1 MLILDTDHLSLIDK
15 DTMAAFNIGRR
26 LAAVPPG
33 GVAVSIIT
41 YEEQMRGW
49 LSYVAQANTPSRQVE
64 AYQKL
69 RLFVEHFRRIPLID
83 CDTAASAEFEH
94 LRQERVR
101 IGTMDL
107 RIAATCLA
115 NDATLLTRNMKDF
128 SKVPGLR
135 AEDWSA

>member
-1 MLILDTDHLSLIDK
+1 MLIMDTDHLSLVDK

-26 LAAVPPG
+26 LAAVPAEE
-33 GVAVSIIT
+33 VAVSIIT

-49 LSYVAQANTPSRQVE
+49 LSYVARADNSVRQVE
-64 AYQKL
+64 SYQKL
-69 RLFVEHFRRIPLID
+69 RLFVERFRRIPLID
-83 CDTAASAEFEH
+83 DDTAASVEFQR

-107 RIAATCLA
+107 KIAATCLA
-115 NDATLLTRNMKDF
+115 HDATLLTRNLSDF
-128 SKVPGLR
+128 NKVPGLR

>member
-15 DTMAAFNIGRR
+15 DTIAAFNIGRR

-33 GVAVSIIT
+33 EVAVSIIT

-49 LSYVAQANTPSRQVE
+49 LSYIAQANNSSRQVE

-69 RLFVEHFRRIPLID
+69 RLFVEYFRLIPLID
-83 CDTAASAEFEH
+83 YDAAASAEFER

-101 IGTMDL
+101 IGAMDL
-107 RIAATCLA
+107 KIASICLA
-115 NDATLLTRNMKDF
+115 IDATLLTRNLKDF
-128 SKVPGLR
+128 GKVPGLR